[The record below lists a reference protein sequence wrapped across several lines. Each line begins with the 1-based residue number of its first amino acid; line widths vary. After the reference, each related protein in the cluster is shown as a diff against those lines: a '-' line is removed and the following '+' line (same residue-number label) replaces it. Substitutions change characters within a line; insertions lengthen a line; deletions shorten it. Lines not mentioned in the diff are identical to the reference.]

1 MPSFPHPA
9 PPAQVLPPP
18 SHDWK
23 VPGVSIPPPLTV
35 HPLPETIT
43 PWDRL
48 QFTPTGAYEVR
59 RHLGAEVGGEYGRF
73 NRSQEKF
80 FAADMAWLAANSSD
94 DGQHKIS
101 PDTFFPEFHHL
112 RDSVPQGEE
121 GQKERKAWSARNRR
135 LLWDLATMW
144 DRCTGGTTMILHV
157 DGTTI
162 PGAPLVPERLKA
174 HVYMPPHF
182 IAEHP
187 EAHTSIAFISQT
199 FLEQIGI
206 PTANSWTHRAKRL
219 WNLTQRG
226 HLRAVQ
232 IPTVLVPHPVHH
244 CSAYYV
250 FPGRPMGQL
259 TIAGPVPP
267 LAPAAAP
274 HVSGEYEDLPLYD
287 IDEITTADTELALVS
302 ANERAGQLDIENQQL
317 RDTIDTLQIYVQ
329 TLTSDFESREEAYKA
344 ELDLAT
350 AHVEQLERELRALRV
365 GILSPRTPQS
375 SHPPYVAPSPFHLTS
390 PSAFR
395 TTPQSSA
402 PVASVLAG
410 NAATQTFLE
419 SHLLMELSESV
430 GIIARLL
437 SPVKWADELGHLASL
452 NPEYVEG
459 LLEAM
464 HQDRCML

>member
-1 MPSFPHPA
+1 MDSLR
-9 PPAQVLPPP
+9 QV
-18 SHDWK
+18 S
-23 VPGVSIPPPLTV
+23 V
-35 HPLPETIT
+35 E
-43 PWDRL
+43 
-48 QFTPTGAYEVR
+48 
-59 RHLGAEVGGEYGRF
+59 
-73 NRSQEKF
+73 
-80 FAADMAWLAANSSD
+80 
-94 DGQHKIS
+94 
-101 PDTFFPEFHHL
+101 PDT
-112 RDSVPQGEE
+112 
-121 GQKERKAWSARNRR
+121 AR
-135 LLWDLATMW
+135 ASP
-144 DRCTGGTTMILHV
+144 C
-157 DGTTI
+157 
-162 PGAPLVPERLKA
+162 
-174 HVYMPPHF
+174 
-182 IAEHP
+182 
-187 EAHTSIAFISQT
+187 
-199 FLEQIGI
+199 
-206 PTANSWTHRAKRL
+206 RADPYRP
-219 WNLTQRG
+219 R
-226 HLRAVQ
+226 
-232 IPTVLVPHPVHH
+232 PHPVHH

-287 IDEITTADTELALVS
+287 IDEITTADKELALVS
-302 ANERAGQLDIENQQL
+302 ANERAGQLDIENRQL

-375 SHPPYVAPSPFHLTS
+375 SQPRAPSTPVRVPPAYVAPSPFHLTS

-410 NAATQTFLE
+410 NAATRTFLE

-437 SPVKWADELGHLASL
+437 SPVKWADELGRLASL

-464 HQDRCML
+464 HQDRRML